1 MRQENEVKQKMTGA
15 LICAAVIIA
24 LLSVFLAVMIF
35 PLLTVGVGETAAV
48 GIIVFY
54 GIIILAVIIG
64 IIAALI
70 QRLREI
76 NGGEEEE
83 AKKY

>member
-1 MRQENEVKQKMTGA
+1 MLKDNKRSQKKAGA

-54 GIIILAVIIG
+54 GIVILAVIIG
-64 IIAALI
+64 VIAALI
-70 QRLREI
+70 ERLREI

>member
-1 MRQENEVKQKMTGA
+1 MRQNNNKTRKAAGA
-15 LICAAVIIA
+15 LVCAAVIIG

-48 GIIVFY
+48 GIIIFY
-54 GIIILAVIIG
+54 SIIILAVIIG

-70 QRLREI
+70 SRLREI